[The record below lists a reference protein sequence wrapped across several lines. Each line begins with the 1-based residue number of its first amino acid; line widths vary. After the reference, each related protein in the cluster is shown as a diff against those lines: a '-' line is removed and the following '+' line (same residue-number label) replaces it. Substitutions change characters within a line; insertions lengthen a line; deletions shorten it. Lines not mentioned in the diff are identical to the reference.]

1 MELKELLVVVVVV
14 FVEDVLEE
22 VDVDEED
29 EIDEEDDTKRDEDA
43 VLI

>member
-1 MELKELLVVVVVV
+1 MELKELLVVV